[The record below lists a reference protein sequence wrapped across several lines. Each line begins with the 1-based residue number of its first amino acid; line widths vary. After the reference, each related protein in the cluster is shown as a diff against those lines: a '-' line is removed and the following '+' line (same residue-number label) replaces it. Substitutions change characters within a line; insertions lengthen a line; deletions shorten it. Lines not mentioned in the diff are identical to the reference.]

1 MKKIIIIISFVMSL
15 FLFTNVSALTHDSSD
30 LTGRKVC
37 SKYEL
42 AIAKSDGSIEK
53 VTCHEDY
60 LSAKASMATN
70 SEKNLIIINESITNS
85 KIVDAKYALLYLD
98 RGSSVTTNI
107 YPYSTHKS
115 GTEDNYMNNSSN
127 YGGTDAALIE
137 YDNENS
143 SYKIKISGDRGWI
156 KASDVIA
163 VVPVSWV
170 KTTSYY
176 KITSS
181 DVYHYFA
188 SNIQKSGYSQM
199 SLRLGPKPSNI
210 NAGSYYSY
218 DGNYFY
224 NDLYNLIDDYKD
236 NKFNRSL
243 NKSNPYYNY
252 YQFLPHRTR
261 SNYTIDDVDA
271 YFRNQLKFVG
281 SIYGKQKVTNYSV
294 LYGEADSF
302 MDSERKYGANAI
314 SMLSLSL
321 NESAKGTSQI
331 ARYKNNVFGHSA
343 YDSTPFS
350 SASVYLS
357 VSHNIDYHAYS
368 YINYGY
374 AEPTDWRYNGS
385 HFGNKETGMNRAYAS
400 DVYWGEKAASY
411 YYSFDR
417 DNGMK
422 DYNYY
427 QLIVSNGTNIKART
441 GANTTSTVIQTIKA
455 AGTPFVLLEEVK
467 GEKVNN
473 SDVWYKV
480 QSDLNID
487 KDGKTI
493 ASSSSYPH
501 YNWNGVMYVHSS
513 YFIKINEST
522 KTNNKYHSPVTLK
535 KDVDDY
541 TYTFMGTSKETNY
554 KVGYL
559 LSDTDFYTSSTLLT
573 KKGTLVKN
581 SFVTIIKEAK
591 EKDGVNYLVVTN
603 YGTFQK
609 HWISG
614 QNVEIV
620 NRDLLKVS
628 IENEGSYIS
637 SLDSIGGSENLK
649 IYTNNQIPIVSY
661 ETRDN
666 KIYLKLQIQN
676 NGSIKYGYIDST
688 IGNITFTKDRTNL
701 NDKAPVINA
710 SNKQIYMFDE
720 YNILEG
726 VTGIDPEDGD
736 ITSKIRVIGNNINI
750 QKQGIYDV
758 TYSLTDSYSNTVTKA
773 IKVEVLYR
781 DNPPVINASD
791 KSILI
796 NTNFDPMIG
805 VTGTD
810 LEDGNITSS
819 IIVTSNNVNTKVKGN
834 YSVTYSL
841 TDSYKNTVTKTIKV
855 NVYTYT
861 EANSLFMF
869 DSFSHKKDNTFV
881 VSGFMGVKG
890 MDNTN
895 VTHEL
900 IFVNENDKKEYNF
913 KLNNWKDYPYEMSS
927 LDDDKAYNY
936 SGGWFKSELDLSKDK
951 LPNGDYRLYIKV
963 VNGKYTS
970 KTYFTNIAYVDM
982 TRRAKGL
989 EREFLV
995 DVDYGTLDSPI
1006 LFSVRDTLISMTVP
1020 KNLDPMYNYIS
1031 EVKNSNGLYLKGTSN
1046 NIGLSYKNANDIKR
1060 SIVLENKETFKRY
1073 TFDTKVTSGDY
1084 LISPAVIDNCDKKY
1098 AWFEITIPKSE
1109 LEKLDKGT
1117 YIIYVMEIVSNETY
1131 YGEIKD
1137 VSYLDYTNLNKEL
1150 NIELKMNEER
1160 RMRLELTV
1168 K

>member
-15 FLFTNVSALTHDSSD
+15 FLFTNVSALTHDSKE
-30 LTGRKVC
+30 LKERKVC
-37 SKYEL
+37 SNYEL
-42 AIAKSDGSIEK
+42 AIAKSDGSIET

-70 SEKNLIIINESITNS
+70 NEKDLIIINESSTNS
-85 KIVDAKYALLYLD
+85 EIVDAKYALLYLD
-98 RGSSVTTNI
+98 RGGSVTTNI

-115 GTEDNYMNNSSN
+115 NTEDNYMNNSST
-127 YGGTDAALIE
+127 YGGTDAAMIE

-156 KASDVIA
+156 KASDVVA
-163 VVPVSWV
+163 VVPLAWV
-170 KTTSYY
+170 KTASYY

-181 DVYHYFA
+181 DIYHYFA

-199 SLRLGPKPSNI
+199 SLRLGPKPNDISI
-210 NAGSYYSY
+210 GSYYSY

-224 NDLYNLIDDYKD
+224 KDLYSLIDDYKD
-236 NKFNRSL
+236 NKYNRSI
-243 NKSNPYYNY
+243 NKSDPYYNY
-252 YQFLPHRTR
+252 YQYLPHRTR

-281 SIYGKQKVTNYSV
+281 SIYGKQKASNYSV

-427 QLIVSNGTNIKART
+427 QIIIANGTNIKARKE
-441 GANTTSTVIQTIKA
+441 ANTSGTVIQTIKA
-455 AGTPFVLLEEVK
+455 VGTPFVLLEEVK

-487 KDGKTI
+487 DNGKTI
-493 ASSSSYPH
+493 SSSSSYPK

-513 YFIKINEST
+513 YFIKANTAT
-522 KTNNKYHSPVTLK
+522 KTNNKYNSPALLK

-554 KVGYL
+554 KIGYL
-559 LSDTDFYTSSTLLT
+559 INDTDFYTSSTLLT

-591 EKDGVNYLVVTN
+591 EKDGINYLVVTN

-614 QNVEIV
+614 KNVEIV
-620 NRDLLKVS
+620 NRDLLKVA
-628 IENEGSYIS
+628 IDKEGSYIS
-637 SLDSIGGSENLK
+637 SLDSIGGKENLK

-666 KIYLKLQIQN
+666 KTYLKLQIQN
-676 NGSIKYGYIDST
+676 NGSIKYGYLDST
-688 IGNITFTKDRTNL
+688 IDNITFTKDRTNL
-701 NDKAPVINA
+701 NDKDPVINA

-720 YNILEG
+720 CNILEG
-726 VTGIDPEDGD
+726 VTGNDNEDGD
-736 ITSKIRVIGNNINI
+736 ITSKIRVISNNINVN
-750 QKQGIYDV
+750 KQGTYDV
-758 TYSLTDSYSNTVTKA
+758 VYSLTDSYSNTVTKS

-791 KSILI
+791 KSMPIGG
-796 NTNFDPMIG
+796 TFDPLSG

-810 LEDGNITSS
+810 LEDGNITNN
-819 IIVTSNNVNTKVKGN
+819 IKVVSNNVNVNKKGN
-834 YSVTYSL
+834 YTVTYSL
-841 TDSYKNTVTKTIKV
+841 TDSYKNTVTKTINV
-855 NVYTYT
+855 NIYEYTS
-861 EANSLFMF
+861 ANSLFMF
-869 DSFSHKKDNTFV
+869 DSFNHKKDNTFV

-890 MDNTN
+890 IDNKT

-900 IFVNENDKKEYNF
+900 IFVNENNNKEYSF

-927 LDDDKAYNY
+927 LDDDKEYNY

-951 LPNGDYRLYIKV
+951 LPNGDYRIYIKV
-963 VNGKYTS
+963 INGKYAA
-970 KTYFTNIAYVDM
+970 KTYFTNIAYIDM
-982 TRRAKGL
+982 TRRAKGID
-989 EREFLV
+989 REFSI

-1006 LFSVRDTLISMTVP
+1006 LFSVRDSLISMNIP
-1020 KNLDPMYNYIS
+1020 KKLDPMYNYIS
-1031 EVKNSNGLYLKGTSN
+1031 EVKNNNGLSLKGTSN
-1046 NIGLSYKNANDIKR
+1046 NIGLSYKNASDIKR
-1060 SIVLENKETFKRY
+1060 SIVFENKDNFKRY

-1084 LISPAVIDNCDKKY
+1084 LITPAVIDNCDKKY
-1098 AWFEITIPKSE
+1098 AWFETIISKSE
-1109 LEKLDKGT
+1109 IEKLDKGT
-1117 YIIYVMEIVSNETY
+1117 YIIYIMETVNNETY

-1137 VSYLDYTNLNKEL
+1137 VSYFDYTNINKEL
-1150 NIELKMNEER
+1150 NIELKMNEDR